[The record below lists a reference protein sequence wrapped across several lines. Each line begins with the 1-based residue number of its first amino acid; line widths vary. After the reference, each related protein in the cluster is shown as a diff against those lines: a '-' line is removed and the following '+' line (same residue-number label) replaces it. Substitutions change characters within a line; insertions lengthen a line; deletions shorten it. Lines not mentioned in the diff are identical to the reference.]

1 MAWIE
6 TTDAERAGGLRKLL
20 ARGIERFHGGY
31 LPGIFRILLVDLQ
44 LFGATGWI
52 YGHLHLRR
60 SGSLS
65 TLQKE
70 MLATV
75 VNGKIAGA
83 A

>member
-6 TTDAERAGGLRKLL
+6 TTDTENAQGIRSLL
-20 ARGIERFHGGY
+20 ARAIERFHGGF

-44 LFGATGWI
+44 LLSATGWL
-52 YGHLHLRR
+52 YRHLHLRD
-60 SGSLS
+60 GALS

-70 MLATV
+70 MIATV
-75 VNGKIAGA
+75 VNGKIDGA

>member
-1 MAWIE
+1 MARIA
-6 TTDAERAGGLRKLL
+6 TADGERAGGLRKFL
-20 ARGIERFHGGY
+20 ARAIERFHGGF

-44 LFGATGWI
+44 LLGAGSWL
-52 YGHLHLRR
+52 YRHLHLRR

-70 MLATV
+70 MVATV
-75 VNGKIAGA
+75 VNGKINGA

>member
-6 TTDAERAGGLRKLL
+6 TTDEESAGAVRKLL
-20 ARGIERFHGGY
+20 ARGIERFHGGF

-44 LFGATGWI
+44 LLGASSWL
-52 YGHLHLRR
+52 YRHLHLRDAA
-60 SGSLS
+60 LS

-70 MLATV
+70 MVATV
-75 VNGKIAGA
+75 VNGKVNGA

>member
-1 MAWIE
+1 MTWIQ
-6 TTDAERAGGLRKLL
+6 TTDRERARGLRKLL
-20 ARGIERFHGGY
+20 VRGIERFHGGF

-44 LFGATGWI
+44 LFTATGWL
-52 YGHLHLRR
+52 YNHLHLGD
-60 SGSLS
+60 SSSLS

-75 VNGKIAGA
+75 VNGKIDGA

>member
-6 TTDAERAGGLRKLL
+6 TIDSDEAGGLRKFL
-20 ARGIERFHGGY
+20 ARGIERFHGGF

-44 LFGATGWI
+44 LLSASSWL
-52 YGHLHLRR
+52 YRHLHLRDAA
-60 SGSLS
+60 LT

-70 MLATV
+70 MVATV
-75 VNGKIAGA
+75 VNGKVNGA